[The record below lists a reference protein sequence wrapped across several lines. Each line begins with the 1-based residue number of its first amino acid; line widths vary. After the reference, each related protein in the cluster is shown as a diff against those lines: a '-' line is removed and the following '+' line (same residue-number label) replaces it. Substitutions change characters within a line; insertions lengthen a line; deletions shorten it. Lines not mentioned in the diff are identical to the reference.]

1 MIFFNDTAIQ
11 ARFVNKKRKRQ
22 IEMSDS
28 ATRSLPVLS
37 LRAAEIASAA
47 AQKKAQEL
55 GIGISPSLYLYLQR
69 IDHRTNHSIHFVS
82 DFNIAIVDS
91 TLHLLHFIRQPT
103 AKLTS
108 ISIAIDKAFTAA
120 GHKQPTSAYKSP
132 NFLPG
137 GVAYGIHNSNGG
149 RFMLIGGGV
158 PIKIDGVV
166 VGAVGVSTGT
176 PAQDEEVATA
186 GVKAVEE
193 WVKKRQGAKL

>member
-1 MIFFNDTAIQ
+1 MSS
-11 ARFVNKKRKRQ
+11 
-22 IEMSDS
+22 SDS

-55 GIGISPSLYLYLQR
+55 GIEPQE
-69 IDHRTNHSIHFVS
+69 TNSFGLFFAAT
-82 DFNIAIVDS
+82 DFNIAIVDA
-91 TLHLLHFIRQPT
+91 TLQLLHFVRQPT

-108 ISIAIDKAFTAA
+108 INIAIDKAFTAA

-137 GVAYGIHNSNGG
+137 GPAYGIHNSNGG

-158 PIKIDGVV
+158 PIVVEGSV

-176 PAQDEEVATA
+176 PKQDEEVAVA

-193 WVKKRQGAKL
+193 WVRKRQGPKL

>member
-1 MIFFNDTAIQ
+1 MSS
-11 ARFVNKKRKRQ
+11 
-22 IEMSDS
+22 SDS

-47 AQKKAQEL
+47 AQKKAQE
-55 GIGISPSLYLYLQR
+55 IGI
-69 IDHRTNHSIHFVS
+69 
-82 DFNIAIVDS
+82 DFNIAIVDA
-91 TLHLLHFIRQPT
+91 TLNLLHFVRQPT

-108 ISIAIDKAFTAA
+108 INISIDKAFTAA
-120 GHKQPTSAYKSP
+120 GHKQPTSAYKNP

-137 GVAYGIHNSNGG
+137 GPAYGIHNSNGG

-158 PIKIDGVV
+158 PIVIDGQV

-176 PAQDEEVATA
+176 PAQDEQVATA

-193 WVKKRQGAKL
+193 WVKKRQGPKL

>member
-1 MIFFNDTAIQ
+1 MSS
-11 ARFVNKKRKRQ
+11 
-22 IEMSDS
+22 SDS

-47 AQKKAQEL
+47 AQKKAQE
-55 GIGISPSLYLYLQR
+55 IGI
-69 IDHRTNHSIHFVS
+69 
-82 DFNIAIVDS
+82 DFNIAIVDA
-91 TLHLLHFIRQPT
+91 TLNLLHFVRQPT

-108 ISIAIDKAFTAA
+108 INISIDKAFTAA

-137 GVAYGIHNSNGG
+137 GPAYGIHNSNGG

-158 PIKIDGVV
+158 PIVVEGQV

-176 PAQDEEVATA
+176 PKQDEEVAMA
-186 GVKAVEE
+186 GVQAVEE
-193 WVKKRQGAKL
+193 WVKKRQGPKL

>member
-1 MIFFNDTAIQ
+1 MSS
-11 ARFVNKKRKRQ
+11 
-22 IEMSDS
+22 SDS

-47 AQKKAQEL
+47 AQKKAQE
-55 GIGISPSLYLYLQR
+55 IGI
-69 IDHRTNHSIHFVS
+69 
-82 DFNIAIVDS
+82 DFNIAIVDA
-91 TLHLLHFIRQPT
+91 TLNLLHFVRQPT

-108 ISIAIDKAFTAA
+108 INISIDKAFTAA
-120 GHKQPTSAYKSP
+120 GHKQPTSAYKNP

-137 GVAYGIHNSNGG
+137 GPAYGIHNSNGG

-158 PIKIDGVV
+158 PIVIEGQV

-176 PAQDEEVATA
+176 PKQDEEVAMA

-193 WVKKRQGAKL
+193 WVKKRQGPKL

>member
-1 MIFFNDTAIQ
+1 
-11 ARFVNKKRKRQ
+11 
-22 IEMSDS
+22 MSDS

-47 AQKKAQEL
+47 AQKKAQEM
-55 GIGISPSLYLYLQR
+55 GI
-69 IDHRTNHSIHFVS
+69 

-186 GVKAVEE
+186 GVKAVDE

>member
-1 MIFFNDTAIQ
+1 MSS
-11 ARFVNKKRKRQ
+11 
-22 IEMSDS
+22 SDS

-47 AQKKAQEL
+47 AQKKAQE
-55 GIGISPSLYLYLQR
+55 IGI
-69 IDHRTNHSIHFVS
+69 
-82 DFNIAIVDS
+82 DFNIAIVDA
-91 TLHLLHFIRQPT
+91 TLNLLHFVRQPT

-108 ISIAIDKAFTAA
+108 INISIDKAFTAA

-137 GVAYGIHNSNGG
+137 GPAYGIHNSNGG

-158 PIKIDGVV
+158 PIVVEGQV

-176 PAQDEEVATA
+176 PKQDEEVAMA

-193 WVKKRQGAKL
+193 WVKKRQGPKL